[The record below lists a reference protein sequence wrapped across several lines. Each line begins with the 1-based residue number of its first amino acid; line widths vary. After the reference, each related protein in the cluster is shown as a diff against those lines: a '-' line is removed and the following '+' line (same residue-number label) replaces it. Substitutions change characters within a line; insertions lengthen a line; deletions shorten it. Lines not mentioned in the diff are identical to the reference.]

1 MDRNKIR
8 MIGLDLDGTVFNDA
22 KIITP
27 HTKEVLAE
35 AIRQGVVVLPAT
47 GRPECGLPE
56 EFLKIP
62 GVKYA
67 VTSNGARVM
76 EVPSGKTVYQELIP
90 VDVAL
95 RLIRMVRQWENCAWE
110 VYFDGMIYVEEGEYR
125 FLNHPDMTPAL
136 KDYMYRSRK
145 PYKNLFYDIEHK
157 GIALEKMHMV
167 FEDTEHRNRRMKEI
181 RKKFPELEVSNATTF
196 NIEINSIKA
205 GKGKGLLELG
215 KILGIS
221 QEEIMACGDATND
234 WNMLKAAGFP
244 VVMANADA
252 ETKKL
257 AAFVT
262 RSNEEDGVA
271 YAIERFVLKK

>member
-1 MDRNKIR
+1 MDRSKIR

-67 VTSNGARVM
+67 VTSNGARVI
-76 EVPSGKTVYQELIP
+76 EIPSGKTVYQQMIP
-90 VDVAL
+90 CDVAV
-95 RLIRMVRQWENCAWE
+95 RLIRLVRQWENCAWE
-110 VYFDGMIYVEEGEYR
+110 VYFDGQIFVEEGEYR

-136 KDYMYRSRK
+136 KEYMYRSRV
-145 PYKNLFYDIEHK
+145 PYKNLFHEIVQKNID
-157 GIALEKMHMV
+157 LEKMHMV
-167 FEDTEHRNRRMKEI
+167 FEDTAHRNRRMIEI
-181 RKKFPELEVSNATTF
+181 REQFPELEVSNATTF

-205 GKGKGLLELG
+205 GKGTGLLELG

-221 QEEIMACGDATND
+221 REEIMACGDATND

-244 VVMANADA
+244 VVMANADE

-271 YAIERFVLKK
+271 YAIERYVLKK

>member
-1 MDRNKIR
+1 MERKYIR
-8 MIGLDLDGTVFNDA
+8 MVGLDLDGTVFNDA

-27 HTKEVLAE
+27 HTKEVLSE
-35 AIRQGVVVLPAT
+35 AIRRGIVVLPAT

-67 VTSNGARVM
+67 VTSNGARVI
-76 EVPSGKTVYQELIP
+76 EVPSGKTVYRQMISSET
-90 VDVAL
+90 AL
-95 RLIRMVRQWENCAWE
+95 AVINLVRQWEHCAWE
-110 VYFDGMIYVEEGEYR
+110 VYFDGKIYVEEGEYR

-136 KDYMYRSRK
+136 KEYMYKSRT
-145 PYKNLFYDIEHK
+145 PRKNLKKEMEQKRIE
-157 GIALEKMHMV
+157 LEKMHMV
-167 FEDTEHRNRRMKEI
+167 FESTEHRDLRMAEL
-181 RKKFPELEVSNATTF
+181 REKFPELEVSNATTF
-196 NIEINSIKA
+196 NIEINSAKA

-221 QEEIMACGDATND
+221 REEIMACGDATND
-234 WNMLKAAGFP
+234 WNMLKTVGFP
-244 VVMANADA
+244 VVMANADP

-257 AAFVT
+257 AAFIT

-271 YAIERFVLKK
+271 YAIERFVL